1 MAEETVLTQGTELFV
16 IDTLSS
22 SVAEIVKL
30 NCPTGIPG
38 FGAGVPAQIPTT
50 CLDNLIGETSRPGLN
65 TTSQVAI
72 PFNFKPVRR
81 SHRLLYDLAEAKD
94 VFKWIVCL
102 SDGSNAPSLDSNDD
116 FVAPAGRTSYTF
128 DASVDSV
135 ILDIAT
141 NEIVRGTLTIT
152 IQAEGIVPYWNG
164 DPLVD

>member
-1 MAEETVLTQGTELFV
+1 MAEETVLTQGTELFL
-16 IDTLSS
+16 IDEISAS
-22 SVAEIVKL
+22 IAEIVKL

-50 CLDNLIGETSRPGLN
+50 CLDNLVGETSRPGLN

-94 VFKWIVCL
+94 VFKWMVCL
-102 SDGSNAPSLDSNDD
+102 SEGTAEPTLDSNDE
-116 FVAPAGRTSYTF
+116 FTAPAGRTSFAF

-135 ILDIAT
+135 IIDIAT

-152 IQAEGIVPYWNG
+152 IQAEGIVPHWNG
-164 DPLVD
+164 APLVD